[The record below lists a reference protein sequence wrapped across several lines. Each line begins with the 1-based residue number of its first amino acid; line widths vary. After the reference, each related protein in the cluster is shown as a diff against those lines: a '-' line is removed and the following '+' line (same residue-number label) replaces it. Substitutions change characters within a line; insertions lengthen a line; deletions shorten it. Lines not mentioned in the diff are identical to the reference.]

1 MVCTRLARRLHE
13 PGRGARGPRD
23 SARLHRPPS
32 ARSAPRPAGLALC
45 PDGTEKSGKG
55 VSAPRLGAGTA
66 GVCAQCRVQVAWD
79 SRSPQRPAAAGARSP
94 VSLNLPARAAPLS
107 GPHFGGAGTL
117 PRALGEPPGGWR
129 ARRSHVKRAGDRR
142 TLGQAGAALAV
153 PAGLGGRGRV
163 CIYVQCLGLCAR
175 CARGAHTCAHGP
187 GAPWTCPFHSWSKQK
202 RWSPLD
208 NQTGVT
214 REASLSS
221 QRKRAW
227 RVYTGRP
234 SRLC

>member
-1 MVCTRLARRLHE
+1 M
-13 PGRGARGPRD
+13 
-23 SARLHRPPS
+23 
-32 ARSAPRPAGLALC
+32 
-45 PDGTEKSGKG
+45 
-55 VSAPRLGAGTA
+55 
-66 GVCAQCRVQVAWD
+66 CAQCRVQVAWD
-79 SRSPQRPAAAGARSP
+79 SRSPQRPAAAGAGSP

-129 ARRSHVKRAGDRR
+129 ARRSHMKRAGDRR
-142 TLGQAGAALAV
+142 TLGQAGAALAA
-153 PAGLGGRGRV
+153 PTGLGGRGRV

-208 NQTGVT
+208 DQTGVT

-227 RVYTGRP
+227 RVCTGGRAWHTLPVRGSLHTGASGRGAPQGYADRGEGQHQVHFLWKP
-234 SRLC
+234 SCCFCSAPVSDRTPASLRHSED